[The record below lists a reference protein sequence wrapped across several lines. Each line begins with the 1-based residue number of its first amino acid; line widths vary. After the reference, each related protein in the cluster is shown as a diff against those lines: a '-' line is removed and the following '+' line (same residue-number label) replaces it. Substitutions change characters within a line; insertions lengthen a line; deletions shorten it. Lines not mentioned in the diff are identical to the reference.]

1 VEPVEVEPVSVEPVG
16 ERMTAVDEYLEALPA
31 HDWDKLAATLAPEGL
46 VRDGPFVDVIHG
58 KQAYVDFL
66 KGLMPTLKDYVLRVS
81 RQSSAGH
88 LTFVEL
94 SETFDVNGTVIEY
107 PEVVLFEVD
116 GAGLITFVSVFM
128 KYPGMDAPVP
138 GASAS

>member
-1 VEPVEVEPVSVEPVG
+1 
-16 ERMTAVDEYLEALPA
+16 MTAVDQYLEALPA
-31 HDWDKLAATLAPEGL
+31 HDWDKLAAALAPEGL

-58 KQAYVDFL
+58 QQAYVEFL
-66 KGLMPTLKDYVLRVS
+66 KGVLRVS

-116 GAGLITFVSVFM
+116 EAGLITLVSVFM